1 MTQRIIIAILM
12 LATISSCSPKQVN
25 EISNSEPVKPKNI
38 IFMIGD
44 GMGVSEVYAALTA
57 KKGELEMARCK
68 HTGFVKTY
76 AADNYITD
84 SAAGATAFATGRK
97 TDNGKL
103 SLSPQLDTLNT
114 ILEYAEFNGLGT
126 GLVATAKITHATPAG
141 YIAHNP
147 SRNNYEEIALDF
159 LKTDVDVLLGGGR
172 NNFEKRADSVNL
184 LDQFRAKNYQIVF
197 DTAGMMDVHQGKLFG
212 LLWEDHPPKW
222 TDGRDDFLS
231 KASLKAIEL
240 LNPFEKGFFL
250 MIEGSQIDWGGH
262 DNDTEYLVAEAVDFD
277 NAVGEV
283 LDFAQQDG
291 ETLVVITAD
300 HETGGF
306 GINGGSLETGEVIGG
321 FTTGNHTST
330 MVPMFAYG
338 PGAEEFMGVIDN
350 TDIFFKFMKLLN
362 LKEELKVNVEL
373 SE

>member
-222 TDGRDDFLS
+222 KDGRDDFLS

-306 GINGGSLETGEVIGG
+306 GINGGSMETGEVIGG

-338 PGAEEFMGVIDN
+338 PGAKEFMGVIDN